1 MIAETMIKPSS
12 WINQGIV
19 LRQVENFNLFKFS
32 DELNDRLDELND
44 RLKTLG
50 LSESE
55 QAEWKG
61 LLELDQIFTLLNAK
75 VGLHGCKADGIR
87 LKTIHNFSKC
97 TRSDSSPSP
106 NC

>member
-1 MIAETMIKPSS
+1 MISETMIKPSS
-12 WINQGIV
+12 WINRGIV

-32 DELNDRLDELND
+32 DELQDRLDELND

-75 VGLHGCKADGIR
+75 VLAG
-87 LKTIHNFSKC
+87 
-97 TRSDSSPSP
+97 
-106 NC
+106 

>member
-1 MIAETMIKPSS
+1 MIAETMIKSSS

-19 LRQVENFNLFKFS
+19 LRKVEGFNLFKFS
-32 DELNDRLDELND
+32 DELQDRLDELND
-44 RLKTLG
+44 RLKISG

-75 VGLHGCKADGIR
+75 ILAG
-87 LKTIHNFSKC
+87 
-97 TRSDSSPSP
+97 
-106 NC
+106 

>member
-1 MIAETMIKPSS
+1 MRPGTGYNCTKPDLNSLIGGADMIAETMIKPSS

-32 DELNDRLDELND
+32 DELQDRLDELND

-55 QAEWKG
+55 KAEWLG

-75 VGLHGCKADGIR
+75 VLAG
-87 LKTIHNFSKC
+87 
-97 TRSDSSPSP
+97 
-106 NC
+106 

>member
-32 DELNDRLDELND
+32 DELQDRLDELND

-50 LSESE
+50 LSEFE
-55 QAEWKG
+55 KAEWRG

-75 VGLHGCKADGIR
+75 VLAG
-87 LKTIHNFSKC
+87 
-97 TRSDSSPSP
+97 
-106 NC
+106 

>member
-12 WINQGIV
+12 WINRGIV
-19 LRQVENFNLFKFS
+19 LRQVESFNLFKFS
-32 DELNDRLDELND
+32 DELQDRLDELND

-75 VGLHGCKADGIR
+75 VLAG
-87 LKTIHNFSKC
+87 
-97 TRSDSSPSP
+97 
-106 NC
+106 

>member
-32 DELNDRLDELND
+32 DDLQDRLDELND

-75 VGLHGCKADGIR
+75 VLAG
-87 LKTIHNFSKC
+87 
-97 TRSDSSPSP
+97 
-106 NC
+106 

>member
-61 LLELDQIFTLLNAK
+61 LLELDQIFTFLNAK
-75 VGLHGCKADGIR
+75 VLAG
-87 LKTIHNFSKC
+87 
-97 TRSDSSPSP
+97 
-106 NC
+106 

>member
-32 DELNDRLDELND
+32 DDLQDRLDELND

-75 VGLHGCKADGIR
+75 VLAD
-87 LKTIHNFSKC
+87 
-97 TRSDSSPSP
+97 
-106 NC
+106 

>member
-19 LRQVENFNLFKFS
+19 LRQVENFSLFKFS
-32 DELNDRLDELND
+32 DELQDRLDELND

-55 QAEWKG
+55 TAEWRG

-75 VGLHGCKADGIR
+75 VLAG
-87 LKTIHNFSKC
+87 
-97 TRSDSSPSP
+97 
-106 NC
+106 

>member
-32 DELNDRLDELND
+32 DELQDRLDELND

-50 LSESE
+50 LTESE
-55 QAEWKG
+55 KAEWRG

-75 VGLHGCKADGIR
+75 VLAG
-87 LKTIHNFSKC
+87 
-97 TRSDSSPSP
+97 
-106 NC
+106 

>member
-32 DELNDRLDELND
+32 DELQDRLDELND

-75 VGLHGCKADGIR
+75 VLAG
-87 LKTIHNFSKC
+87 
-97 TRSDSSPSP
+97 
-106 NC
+106 

>member
-12 WINQGIV
+12 WINQGII
-19 LRQVENFNLFKFS
+19 LRKVENYNLFKFS
-32 DELNDRLDELND
+32 DELQDRLDELND

-50 LSESE
+50 LSETE

-75 VGLHGCKADGIR
+75 ILAG
-87 LKTIHNFSKC
+87 
-97 TRSDSSPSP
+97 
-106 NC
+106 

>member
-1 MIAETMIKPSS
+1 MTAETMIKPSS

-19 LRQVENFNLFKFS
+19 LRKVENFNLFKFS
-32 DELNDRLDELND
+32 DELQERLDELND

-50 LSESE
+50 LSEAE

-75 VGLHGCKADGIR
+75 ILAG
-87 LKTIHNFSKC
+87 
-97 TRSDSSPSP
+97 
-106 NC
+106 